1 MMKGLLVLATAIA
14 ALCVAGTATAAA
26 PDPGA
31 CANIT
36 GGGAFYNGAE
46 DLVAGNVQTAEP
58 SCRSV
63 TYTIYVV
70 LYDESGQRIG
80 TLSQKRQGT
89 GETVITGFAF
99 SDVTA
104 AYVCAYAT
112 SGRGT
117 TLYDIALSGGQ
128 PCPSS
133 FDPAAG
139 VPTNVQPAD
148 GGVGAGGG
156 FE

>member
-1 MMKGLLVLATAIA
+1 MKLLLVLATAIA
-14 ALCVAGTATAAA
+14 ALGIAGPATAVG

-31 CANIT
+31 CADIV

-46 DLVAGNVQTAEP
+46 DAVRGSVETAAP

-63 TYTIYVV
+63 TYTIHVV
-70 LYDESGQRIG
+70 LYNESGEQIDVVSDR
-80 TLSQKRQGT
+80 RQGT
-89 GETVITGFAF
+89 GESVVTGFNI
-99 SDVTA
+99 SGVTA

-112 SGRGT
+112 SSRGPT
-117 TLYDIALSGGQ
+117 VYDTAFSGGN

-133 FDPAAG
+133 FDPAN
-139 VPTNVQPAD
+139 VPSNVQAAD

-156 FE
+156 FN